1 MHLKTHDTPPCEDA
15 TSLCYTCRFATVIT
29 GHNPHEQIVEC
40 IRLYGNDCRVR
51 FAVARCTAY
60 VDRRRPSLKDFEHIA
75 WVLRSDAV
83 HKCAGFT
90 RPEDE
95 TELRRVLDPDE

>member
-1 MHLKTHDTPPCEDA
+1 MHLKVQHAPASEDA

-29 GHNPHEQIVEC
+29 GHSPHDQIIEC
-40 IRLYGNDCRVR
+40 LRLYGHDCQVR

-60 VDRRRPSLKDFEHIA
+60 VDRTRPSLKDFEDIA
-75 WVLRSDAV
+75 WVLRSDQA
-83 HKCAGFT
+83 HKPAGFT

-95 TELRRVLDPDE
+95 PVPRTG